1 MSQLVTRLNAEL
13 LAEVD
18 NLVAE
23 GVVASRSDAVR
34 AGLLELVDQHRRRSI
49 GHRIVDGYRQTPQ
62 TDDEVAGLDEATSA
76 LVFEEPW

>member
-1 MSQLVTRLNAEL
+1 MSQLVTRLNDDL

-18 NLVAE
+18 QLVAE

-34 AGLLELVDQHRRRSI
+34 AALVALVEEHRRRSI
-49 GHRIVDGYRQTPQ
+49 GRKIVEGYRRTPQ
-62 TDDEVAGLDEATSA
+62 TRDELGGLDEATKA